1 MNFELKTLSWAQAA
15 TTPASLLVVLVT
27 KSSSETAKPADGAI
41 AALVAQAR
49 AAGDHDGAAGK
60 LLQTYAMAGVKA
72 HKVMLVG
79 VGEGTAPALPRN
91 VSKAVAAAVAAFKPA
106 SNDKQA
112 HIIISL
118 SALAQEGGVQAPAQ
132 QAAIASAMAS
142 AVSATVQ
149 AAAQASYVYSS
160 TKSKPIA
167 RRAAYVTVGVPLAR
181 TVQAAFDQSVACV
194 QGVELAK
201 EWANRPGNHATPS
214 MLADV
219 AVAIAK
225 GQKNLHCEVLG
236 PKEVAKLGMD
246 SFMAVSQGSAEPLR
260 FIVLRYQGTAKTQA
274 PTVLVGKGITFDT
287 GGISLKPAADMD
299 EMKHDMGGAA
309 SVLGVFKAL
318 SVLKPAINVVGLI
331 PTCENMPDGKAI
343 KPGDVVT
350 SMSGQTIEIL
360 NTDAEGRLIL
370 CDALTYA
377 ERFKPTAVID
387 IATLTG
393 ACVIALGHTRSG
405 LFATDDALATALQSA
420 GEAALDPCWRMPLD
434 DDYAEGL
441 KTNFAD
447 VANVAGRAGGA
458 ITAAKFL
465 QRFTKAYPWAHLDIA
480 GTAWKS
486 GGTAKGAT
494 GRPIP
499 LLLNYLL
506 HFDPQSSAKLT
517 SKSSVQA
524 VEPAQAATKKIVT
537 KAQTS
542 RKAKA

>member
-15 TTPASLLVVLVT
+15 TTPASLLVVLLT
-27 KSSSETAKPADGAI
+27 KSSSENAKPADGAI

-60 LLQTYAMAGVKA
+60 MLQTYAMVGVKA

-79 VGEGTAPALPRN
+79 VGEGAASALARN

-106 SNDKQA
+106 SSDKQA

-118 SALAQEGGVQAPAQ
+118 AALADEGGVQAAV
-132 QAAIASAMAS
+132 AS
-142 AVSATVQ
+142 AVSAAVQ

-201 EWANRPGNHATPS
+201 EWANRPSNHATPS

-225 GQKNLHCEVLG
+225 GHKNLHCEVLG
-236 PKEVAKLGMD
+236 PKEVAKLGMG

-260 FIVLRYQGTAKTQA
+260 FIVLGYQGAAKTQA

-287 GGISLKPAADMD
+287 GGISLKPAPDMD

-377 ERFKPTAVID
+377 ERFKPAAVID

-420 GEAALDPCWRMPLD
+420 GEAALDLCWRMPLD

-465 QRFTKAYPWAHLDIA
+465 QRFAKAYPWAHLDIA

-517 SKSSVQA
+517 SKSSIQA
-524 VEPAQAATKKIVT
+524 VEPAQAATKKIVN
-537 KAQTS
+537 KVPLS